1 MPGLQLRKGA
11 KRTSWALYYRN
22 PAGKERRPGLGAYPA
37 LGVDAARAAARELL
51 QQIAAGHDPS
61 GDWQAARKAPTMA
74 QWCDTYTAEYVRRKL
89 KPRTQANKIYLLNF
103 VRAGLGKLRVKDVT
117 HQHVLT
123 FLERVCARKFVTS
136 PRPSRTT
143 APTSANNCRAML
155 SHMFTLA
162 ESHEYKLRDK
172 HTNPVQGTPRNA
184 TRARRRLAT
193 PDELSRLA
201 QRLHELTPGEPR
213 KAATIWALL
222 LTGARTGE
230 ICNATVGELKD
241 GCRLEPVDHKTQSDL
256 PDKVIHLPAP
266 VVRILSRLPA
276 TASGHLFHQG
286 SLRSFWEH
294 LRKDAQLGDLQT
306 RAARSRPMVSRL
318 ARVLNHSRP

>member
-1 MPGLQLRKGA
+1 
-11 KRTSWALYYRN
+11 
-22 PAGKERRPGLGAYPA
+22 
-37 LGVDAARAAARELL
+37 
-51 QQIAAGHDPS
+51 
-61 GDWQAARKAPTMA
+61 
-74 QWCDTYTAEYVRRKL
+74 
-89 KPRTQANKIYLLNF
+89 
-103 VRAGLGKLRVKDVT
+103 
-117 HQHVLT
+117 
-123 FLERVCARKFVTS
+123 
-136 PRPSRTT
+136 
-143 APTSANNCRAML
+143 ML

-276 TASGHLFHQG
+276 TGQC
-286 SLRSFWEH
+286 
-294 LRKDAQLGDLQT
+294 QT
-306 RAARSRPMVSRL
+306 KL
-318 ARVLNHSRP
+318 A